1 MKAPTDFQIL
11 LFLVTVSLG
20 ECAFVA
26 GVYAIVRL
34 LP

>member
-1 MKAPTDFQIL
+1 MKSPTDAQIL

-26 GVYAIVRL
+26 VVYFLMRL
-34 LP
+34 I